1 MTFTNNRIF
10 NGDSHAST
18 ALAFGRSGHRNHR
31 LDAYAR
37 YLRLTL
43 REANMELVLIIVVLV
58 LLFGGGGYYGRGR
71 GYW

>member
-10 NGDSHAST
+10 NGDGHART
-18 ALAFGRSGHRNHR
+18 ALAFRRSCHRHHR
-31 LDAYAR
+31 VDADAR
-37 YLRLTL
+37 YLRLT